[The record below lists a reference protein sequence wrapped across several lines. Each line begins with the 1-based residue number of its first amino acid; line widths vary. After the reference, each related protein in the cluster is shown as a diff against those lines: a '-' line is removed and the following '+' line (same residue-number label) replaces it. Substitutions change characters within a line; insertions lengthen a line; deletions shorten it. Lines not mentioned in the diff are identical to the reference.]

1 MILASVSVIN
11 ENENYEA
18 LLECA
23 VILNGKLTCYN
34 AACLEVGHLNE
45 ALQKGASGELEA
57 EMRQD

>member
-23 VILNGKLTCYN
+23 VILNGKLTCCDVAYLEMG
-34 AACLEVGHLNE
+34 CLNDTL
-45 ALQKGASGELEA
+45 
-57 EMRQD
+57 